1 MDERRTTARKSD
13 FISGAWSQK
22 NENSKEISESFSN
35 STPKL
40 LVKRVVKE
48 TNFYILIMN
57 GSEIIQVK
65 IFQIKTSITVSI
77 LFIIGSGKIW
87 LIIFLIKTGLV
98 FALTGAIGLI
108 II

>member
-13 FISGAWSQK
+13 FISWAWSQK

-48 TNFYILIMN
+48 TNFYILN
-57 GSEIIQVK
+57 NVECPAVLLELGFLSRAQDRDY
-65 IFQIKTSITVSI
+65 FTS
-77 LFIIGSGKIW
+77 
-87 LIIFLIKTGLV
+87 
-98 FALTGAIGLI
+98 
-108 II
+108 